1 MENKEIKVG
10 DIFLGIFNHPNPC
23 IFNHPNPCMFIILDE
38 IKEHQGFK
46 TYNINTGVKNWDSIT
61 AFNNSKLYTKLT

>member
-10 DIFLGIFNHPNPC
+10 DIFLG